1 MLRMCLREEPDA
13 SFGIGSQAQ
22 TTLDRPIKEVLDIVL
37 ERRLL
42 ELVLCQARQPA
53 LGNLQHELNRMTE
66 QKIPW
71 P

>member
-22 TTLDRPIKEVLDIVL
+22 TTFDRPIKEVLDIVP

-42 ELVLCQARQPA
+42 ELVLCQAGSLR
-53 LGNLQHELNRMTE
+53 
-66 QKIPW
+66 
-71 P
+71 